1 MADVNVN
8 KFAKGALDLEK
19 ELREAFT
26 TVNQNITNVEN
37 TLVTIT
43 DFDGSYESLTGKP
56 NVPANLSDLENVAN
70 AVPAEGEVL
79 KWNGNSWAPA
89 PDKVGSGGTGSVE
102 GVAPM
107 DFSVGADDSTLHP
120 INSGESILFLGGGN
134 ITTSSDA
141 EGNITITYQQ
151 PVDVSEFANDA
162 GYITASDLP
171 ATRNWATITNTPNT
185 IAGYGI
191 VDAFDG
197 AYNSLTGR
205 PTLPVALSDLSND
218 LNISDFPNNIGYITG
233 LSFAQ
238 VTGKPNTLGGYG
250 ITDAATS
257 AQGALANSAVQPGDN
272 ISTLTN
278 NVGYLTDYQTL
289 DLTGS
294 TLSISNA
301 NSVTINFSNIGSK
314 PTTLAGYGITDAAT
328 DNQGALANSAVQPG
342 DAVTTLF
349 NDAGYISG
357 IGSLSIDALS
367 DVDTTSTPPTAG
379 QVLKWN
385 GTNWAPGIDATTG
398 GAGTDADTLDG
409 FDSSYFLNYNNLSNK
424 PDLTTL
430 GMSIQIAA
438 DDSTQQII
446 NNGEVFQILGGTG
459 ISTASDPEGAITIT
473 ANVDYGDVANTPTL
487 AAVATSGSAGDLT
500 DGPLYFI
507 PNGDGSTSL
516 TMISNS
522 GNIRLESATTYI
534 NGFKIPASVNFGGTD
549 PTVGQVLRV
558 KSLGPGGVY
567 RGDLEYA
574 TLSYND
580 LADLPEVN
588 NYTFNIAADDSTQRT
603 VNSDETIKI
612 IGGGSISTSSDV
624 EGNITV
630 SYTQPSNVSTFTND
644 AGYLT
649 SISLNDF
656 EAGVLIST
664 ADEPLYNDTEIMTS
678 GAIQT
683 NFAKNSDPISTFTN
697 DAGYITSSALSG
709 YATQSFV
716 TSQGYITSSALSSYA
731 TQSFVTSQGYATQS
745 FVTSQGYLTTGGVDG
760 HLNTSTATTGQV
772 LSWTGLDY
780 DWVAQSPGGGDVV
793 SDTTPQLGGNL
804 DLNSNDITGIGNV
817 DITGDITI
825 SGTVTANLF
834 TTTGTG
840 SSTIE
845 AATNLNLDAGNAVVI
860 SNSVLRLKQY
870 TTAELGAVAAQNGDI
885 AFDTTNSQLTVY
897 NSGWER
903 LISNLADDISPSLSA
918 DLDVGEF
925 NLNNTGS
932 VGFKPG
938 VGTNITVV
946 EAASLCDNYT
956 LRLPARSKA
965 DGRMRPLV
973 NEGSDT
979 LGYFINPV
987 HYFDVTNNGTT
998 AYTFTDEESVWFP
1011 SAEDNPV
1018 LYLRRGEVY
1027 VFDMNAAGHPFE
1039 IRVSNGGAAYTT
1051 GVTTVLGNETGE
1063 VTFMVPMSAPATLY
1077 YQCTVHSGMGA
1088 VINIV

>member
-19 ELREAFT
+19 ELRDAFT

-37 TLVTIT
+37 TLVSIT

-89 PDKVGSGGTGSVE
+89 PDKVGSGGTGSIE

-141 EGNITITYQQ
+141 EGNITITYEQ
-151 PVDVSEFANDA
+151 PIDISEFANDV
-162 GYITASDLP
+162 GYITVSDLP
-171 ATRNWATITNTPNT
+171 TTRNWATITNTPNT

-205 PTLPVALSDLSND
+205 PILPVSLSDLSND
-218 LNISDFPNNIGYITG
+218 LNISDFPNNNGYLTTVA
-233 LSFAQ
+233 FADL
-238 VTGKPNTLGGYG
+238 TSKPTTLAGYG

-257 AQGALANSAVQPGDN
+257 AQGSLANSAVQPGDN
-272 ISTLTN
+272 ITTLTN
-278 NVGYLTDYQTL
+278 NAGYLTDYQTL

-294 TLSISNA
+294 TLTISNG

-328 DNQGALANSAVQPG
+328 DAQGALANSAVQPG

-349 NDAGYISG
+349 NNAGYISG
-357 IGSLSIDALS
+357 INSLSINELS
-367 DVDTTSTPPTAG
+367 DVDTTSTPPTTG

-385 GTNWAPGIDATTG
+385 GTNWVPGIDATTG
-398 GAGTDADTLDG
+398 GTGLDADTLDG
-409 FDSSYFLNYNNLSNK
+409 FDSAYFLNYNNLSNK

-500 DGPLYFI
+500 DGPLFFI

-534 NGFKIPASVNFGGTD
+534 NGFKIPASVNFGGAD
-549 PTVGQVLRV
+549 PTVGQVLKV
-558 KSLGPGGVY
+558 KSLGPGGVH

-574 TLSYND
+574 NISYND
-580 LADLPEVN
+580 LTDLPEVN

-612 IGGGSISTSSDV
+612 IGGGSISTSSDA

-649 SISLNDF
+649 SVGLEDF
-656 EAGVLIST
+656 ETGILIGT

-678 GAIQT
+678 GAIQAS
-683 NFAKNSDPISTFTN
+683 FARTSDPVSTFTN
-697 DAGYITSSALSG
+697 DA
-709 YATQSFV
+709 
-716 TSQGYITSSALSSYA
+716 GYITSSALSSYA
-731 TQSFVTSQGYATQS
+731 TQSFVTGQGYITSSALNGYATQS
-745 FVTSQGYLTTGGVDG
+745 FVTGQGYLTTGGVDT
-760 HLNTSTATTGQV
+760 HLNTSGAGTNEV
-772 LSWTGLDY
+772 LSWTGSDY
-780 DWVAQSPGGGDVV
+780 AWVAQSSGGGDVV
-793 SDTTPQLGGNL
+793 DDTTPQLGGNL
-804 DLNSNDITGIGNV
+804 DLNSNDITGTGNV

-860 SNSVLRLKQY
+860 SNSPLRLKSY
-870 TTAELGAVAAQNGDI
+870 TTAQRNALTAQAGDLIYNTDNTRVEFYENGAWS
-885 AFDTTNSQLTVY
+885 NSHT
-897 NSGWER
+897 
-903 LISNLADDISPSLSA
+903 IHT
-918 DLDVGEF
+918 F
-925 NLNNTGS
+925 
-932 VGFKPG
+932 G
-938 VGTNITVV
+938 VV
-946 EAASLCDNYT
+946 
-956 LRLPARSKA
+956 
-965 DGRMRPLV
+965 
-973 NEGSDT
+973 
-979 LGYFINPV
+979 
-987 HYFDVTNNGTT
+987 NNGAS
-998 AYTFTDEESVWFP
+998 AYTFTDTDNHWFP
-1011 SAEDNPV
+1011 AAEDNPV
-1018 LYLRRGEVY
+1018 LYLRRGETY
-1027 VFDMNAAGHPFE
+1027 VFDVNASTHPFE
-1039 IRVSNGGAAYTT
+1039 IRVSNGGAAYST
-1051 GVTTVLGNETGE
+1051 GVTNNSVDVGA
-1063 VTFMVPMSAPATLY
+1063 VTFKVPMSAPATLY
-1077 YQCTVHSGMGA
+1077 YQCTVHAGMGA